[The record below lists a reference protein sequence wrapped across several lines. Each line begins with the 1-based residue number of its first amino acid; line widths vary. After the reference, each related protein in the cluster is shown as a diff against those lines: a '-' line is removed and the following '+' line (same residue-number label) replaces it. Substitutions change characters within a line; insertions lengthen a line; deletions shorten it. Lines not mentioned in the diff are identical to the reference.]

1 MEKKIENGYNIIFYI
16 NEAGNYDLDIKANI
30 DHSNSYIGIVNFKI
44 TCNSTP
50 DEKKLFPKF
59 TSDYK
64 NDDNIELIS
73 PIDNELNQ
81 GQNYNF
87 EIISNYND
95 LYLLLGTGT
104 KLEYIVMEKDGTNF
118 RENNVM
124 IHGEFVQISYKNND
138 DGIYYPLV
146 EYTTKGENID
156 FPSTYIT
163 PFKKRLESPLKTKL
177 IRGEEYNF
185 KIICDTTYSIK
196 IYFNSE
202 WYPLNKN
209 ENIYTYTFTIPTT
222 IPGGTSVSN
231 LEVMYGPIELS
242 YHSMYTYNI
251 E

>member
-1 MEKKIENGYNIIFYI
+1 MVNGKKIENGYNIIFYI
-16 NEAGNYDLDIKANI
+16 NKAGDYDLDIKANI

-59 TSDYK
+59 SSDYK

-73 PIDNELNQ
+73 PIDNKLNQ

-95 LYLLLGTGT
+95 LYLLLDTGT
-104 KLEYIVMEKDGTNF
+104 NLEYIVMEKDGKTF
-118 RENNVM
+118 RENNIM
-124 IHGEFVQISYKNND
+124 IYGQFVKISYKNND
-138 DGIYYPLV
+138 DGKYYPLF

-156 FPSTYIT
+156 FPLTYIT
-163 PFKKRLESPLKTKL
+163 PFKKRLESPLKTNL

-185 KIICDTTYSIK
+185 EIICDTTYSIK
-196 IYFNSE
+196 IYFNSQFID
-202 WYPLNKN
+202 LDKN
-209 ENIYTYTFTIPTT
+209 ENIYTYTFTIPGDTT
-222 IPGGTSVSN
+222 DSY
-231 LEVMYGPIELS
+231 LQLKYGPIES
-242 YHSMYTYNI
+242 IYYSMYTYNI